1 MGDYIYFNYPSA
13 SDINGYGGTETIANS
28 FGDSIE
34 EIYQIGYLSIFEIF
48 RKIKRDH
55 VHKKIL
61 FTYLPPIM
69 YLLVIAYCIVT
80 VTQLHKLSFGL
91 PKRLSRK
98 RLFLVFVESKLNSL
112 IKILTVNLEE
122 YKFLKIKGVN
132 AEYIFPESKYQNT
145 INVKKTGQAKR
156 VCFVGRWDLNKGT
169 EEFKSLVLRRN
180 NLSVEFI
187 AITYKISSIEI
198 RRLNDLGVKVY
209 DFSGDK
215 RDDDLFLNVL
225 SSCDCAIFP
234 YKSLEGTT
242 NPPLLPIEALSLGIT
257 CILRPLGD
265 LRILM
270 ENYPFLLDTDGD
282 EELSNVFENYI
293 KEPLVDKNSN
303 LEFYDHM
310 LKKFKVP

>member
-1 MGDYIYFNYPSA
+1 MGNYIYFNYPSA
-13 SDINGYGGTETIANS
+13 SNIAGYGGTETIANS

-34 EIYQIGYLSIFEIF
+34 EIYQVSYLSIFGIF

-61 FTYLPPIM
+61 FTYLPPVM
-69 YLLVIAYCIVT
+69 YLLVISYCIVS

-91 PKRLSRK
+91 PTRLSRK
-98 RLFLVFVESKLNSL
+98 RLLLILVEAKLNS
-112 IKILTVNLEE
+112 IITILTINLEE
-122 YKFLKIKGVN
+122 YKFLKIKGIN
-132 AEYIFPESKYQNT
+132 AEYFFPESKYQNT
-145 INVKKTGQAKR
+145 IIAKKTGRAKR
-156 VCFVGRWDLNKGT
+156 VCFVGRWDVNKGT
-169 EEFKSLVLRRN
+169 EEFKALVLRRN

-187 AITYKISSIEI
+187 AITYKISSLEI
-198 RRLNDLGVKVY
+198 RKLNDLGVKVY

-225 SSCDCAIFP
+225 SSCDCAILP

-270 ENYPFLLDTDGD
+270 KKYPYLLHTDGD

-293 KEPLVDKNSN
+293 EEPLADKNFN
-303 LEFYDHM
+303 FEFYGHM
-310 LKKFKVP
+310 LDKFKVQ